1 MSTCFGMPAYSII
14 VLDRDA
20 ITNIH
25 PFGHAPCGPAR
36 DLPIRVLL
44 AESQPVILEG
54 LRSALSKSADI
65 QIAGEATDG
74 LGTIARAA
82 ELAPD
87 VILMDVPLAEAG
99 ALAVI
104 TNLRL
109 CAPKAKLIWFASA
122 ERSDDFADAMRLGC
136 SCVLCK
142 ESPVDLIVKSIRRVY
157 AGEIWLDSTTTAAII
172 RKLAFPEPISVAR
185 SRPNTLDDRS
195 GLSGRERQITI
206 LIMRGL
212 KNKEIARRMFITEQ
226 TVKNHVHNVFEK
238 LGVGD
243 RLELA
248 LYAVY
253 HNMHMPSIGDL
264 G

>member
-1 MSTCFGMPAYSII
+1 MSTCFDMPAYSII
-14 VLDRDA
+14 NLDRSA

-25 PFGHAPCGPAR
+25 AFGRAR

-54 LRSALSKSADI
+54 LRSALSKIADI

-74 LGTIARAA
+74 LSTIARAA

-99 ALAVI
+99 MLAVVS
-104 TNLRL
+104 NLRL
-109 CAPKAKLIWFASA
+109 CAPKSKLIWFASS

-136 SCVLCK
+136 SGVICK
-142 ESPVDLIVKSIRRVY
+142 DSPVELIVKSIRRVH
-157 AGEIWLDSTTTAAII
+157 AGEIWLDSITTAAII
-172 RKLAFPEPISVAR
+172 RRLAFPEPVAIA
-185 SRPNTLDDRS
+185 RPRPSTEDRG

-212 KNKEIARRMFITEQ
+212 RNKEIARRMFISEQ
-226 TVKNHVHNVFEK
+226 TVKNHIHNVFEK

-248 LYAVY
+248 LYAVH
-253 HNMHMPSIGDL
+253 HNMHMASIGDL

>member
-14 VLDRDA
+14 VARDA
-20 ITNIH
+20 ITNTH
-25 PFGHAPCGPAR
+25 SFGRVR

-54 LRSALSKSADI
+54 LRSALSRSADI

-99 ALAVI
+99 ALAVV

-109 CAPKAKLIWFASA
+109 CAPKSKLIWFASA

-136 SCVLCK
+136 SGVVCK
-142 ESPVDLIVKSIRRVY
+142 DSPVELIVKSIRRVY

-172 RKLAFPEPISVAR
+172 RRLAFPEPTSVAPIR
-185 SRPNTLDDRS
+185 SSRLDDRG
-195 GLSGRERQITI
+195 GLSGRERQITT
-206 LIMRGL
+206 LIVRGL
-212 KNKEIARRMFITEQ
+212 KNKEIARRMFISEQ

-253 HNMHMPSIGDL
+253 HNMHASR
-264 G
+264 

>member
-1 MSTCFGMPAYSII
+1 MSTCFDMPAYSII
-14 VLDRDA
+14 NLDRGA

-25 PFGHAPCGPAR
+25 PFGRAR

-44 AESQPVILEG
+44 AESHPVILEG
-54 LRSALSKSADI
+54 LRSALSRSADI

-99 ALAVI
+99 ALGVVS
-104 TNLRL
+104 NLRL
-109 CAPKAKLIWFASA
+109 CAPKSKLIWFASSD
-122 ERSDDFADAMRLGC
+122 RSDEFADAMRLGC
-136 SCVLCK
+136 SGVICK
-142 ESPVDLIVKSIRRVY
+142 DSPVELIVKSIRRVH

-172 RKLAFPEPISVAR
+172 RRLAFPETVAVAR
-185 SRPNTLDDRS
+185 PRPNTDDRG
-195 GLSGRERQITI
+195 GLSGRERQITT

-248 LYAVY
+248 LYAVH

>member
-1 MSTCFGMPAYSII
+1 MPAYSII
-14 VLDRDA
+14 VVDKNA

-25 PFGHAPCGPAR
+25 PFGPAK

-54 LRSALSKSADI
+54 LRSALSRSGDI

-99 ALAVI
+99 TLAVV
-104 TNLRL
+104 TNLRR
-109 CAPKAKLIWFASA
+109 CAPHSKLIWFAAA
-122 ERSDDFADAMRLGC
+122 EKSGDFSDAMRLGC
-136 SCVLCK
+136 SGIVCK
-142 ESPVDLIVKSIRRVY
+142 ESPIELIVKSIRRVY
-157 AGEIWLDSTTTAAII
+157 AGEIWLDSTTTATII
-172 RKLAFPEPISVAR
+172 RRLAIPEPIGVAR
-185 SRPNTLDDRS
+185 SRPNTPSDRS
-195 GLSGRERQITI
+195 GLSGREWQITI
-206 LIMRGL
+206 LIARGL
-212 KNKEIARRMFITEQ
+212 KNKEIAQRMFITEQ

-248 LYAVY
+248 LYAIY
-253 HNMHMPSIGDL
+253 HNLHMPSVQISTDAPIADS
-264 G
+264 

>member
-1 MSTCFGMPAYSII
+1 MHLAGRGIC
-14 VLDRDA
+14 L
-20 ITNIH
+20 
-25 PFGHAPCGPAR
+25 
-36 DLPIRVLL
+36 IRVLL

-54 LRSALSKSADI
+54 LRSALSRSADI

-74 LGTIARAA
+74 LSTIAKAA

-99 ALAVI
+99 TLAVVS
-104 TNLRL
+104 NLRL
-109 CAPKAKLIWFASA
+109 CAPKSKVIWFASS

-136 SCVLCK
+136 SGVICK
-142 ESPVDLIVKSIRRVY
+142 DSPVELIVKGIRRVH
-157 AGEIWLDSTTTAAII
+157 AGEIWLDSMTTAAII
-172 RKLAFPEPISVAR
+172 RRLAFPELVAVAR
-185 SRPNTLDDRS
+185 ARPNADERG
-195 GLSGRERQITI
+195 GLSGRERQITV
-206 LIMRGL
+206 LITRGL

-226 TVKNHVHNVFEK
+226 TVKNHIHNVFEK

-248 LYAVY
+248 LYAVH